1 MAKFKMCKM
10 KFFLL
15 ILFIIPHQAKTTVVS
30 PVSKEE
36 YEAMFEEWTT
46 KIMKKVNEEIMK
58 KVNEEIEPMKT
69 KFELCTSNNVEMI
82 SAIQGHE
89 TKINNIVLEIDQ
101 AKELIEEKSIEN
113 RQEEQNTDT
122 EINNLDKE
130 FKHLEFISKLIKV
143 DSCTDLASNGIQK
156 SGFYELD
163 LGEPRNPTTTWCT
176 LPDGETKLGE
186 EITITADHCSANKC
200 FSQALD
206 YGASREQLEYLID
219 SSTSCYQN
227 VSFYCISS
235 PLQVS

>member
-10 KFFLL
+10 KFILFL
-15 ILFIIPHQAKTTVVS
+15 LFIIPHQAKTTGVS
-30 PVSKEE
+30 PISKEE
-36 YEAMFEEWTT
+36 FEAMFEEWTT
-46 KIMKKVNEEIMK
+46 KIMKKVNEEI
-58 KVNEEIEPMKT
+58 EPMKT
-69 KFELCTSNNVEMI
+69 KLEICTSNNIELI

-89 TKINNIVLEIDQ
+89 TKINDIVLEIDQ
-101 AKELIEEKSIEN
+101 AKELIEEKSIET
-113 RQEEQNTDT
+113 RQEEQNTNT
-122 EINNLDKE
+122 EINNLDKK
-130 FKHLEFISKLIKV
+130 FNHLEFISKLIKV

-176 LPDGETKLGE
+176 LPNGETKLGE
-186 EITITADHCSANKC
+186 EITINADHCSSNKC

-206 YGASREQLEYLID
+206 YGASKEQLEYLID

-235 PLQVS
+235 PLQVR